1 MIPAFGYGL
10 DAAAQE
16 LARAGLGQRVHE
28 VDGCKIAFTR
38 YRPGKDDSGILV
50 KKLKG
55 DKDAR
60 RVTAKNNGY
69 DEFRPRETF
78 VLLGKPGGTAFS
90 DALSRIE
97 IVHQLRGIQD
107 GHPAGVGEKAV
118 LSVPDGVAKVMAE
131 HYLSVEGSSGDQPV
145 LPVAGACPECGGELR
160 YESGCVVCTAWG
172 CGFSRCS

>member
-1 MIPAFGYGL
+1 
-10 DAAAQE
+10 
-16 LARAGLGQRVHE
+16 
-28 VDGCKIAFTR
+28 
-38 YRPGKDDSGILV
+38 
-50 KKLKG
+50 
-55 DKDAR
+55 
-60 RVTAKNNGY
+60 
-69 DEFRPRETF
+69 

-90 DALSRIE
+90 DALSRMISLAEKNGASPLE